1 VFQLAQQQL
10 RAVFGME
17 MTELPARDKVTL
29 QQRRAAAKSQS
40 QGQKTTNAWI
50 LTSVLPDKFRTPDI
64 VPPPKVP
71 TAESEAQYTALY
83 TFIVSCIML
92 NGGSLADG
100 KLERYLS
107 RVHVDDNTPFTHA
120 ATLSTLDKTEKLL
133 KKMERD
139 GYVVKVK
146 ESNGGDETVEWIVGP
161 RGKVEIGDVG
171 VRGMVREVYGE
182 TNDPAELERRLAR
195 SLGVSEPTQPGGGQE
210 NTSKRRTRREEAQE
224 NDEDEA
230 EQEQSEEEE

>member
-1 VFQLAQQQL
+1 M
-10 RAVFGME
+10 G
-17 MTELPARDKVTL
+17 MTELPARDKITL

-50 LTSVLPDKFRTPDI
+50 LTSVLPEKFRDPEI
-64 VPPPKVP
+64 LPPPKVP
-71 TAESEAQYTALY
+71 TAETEAQYTALY
-83 TFIVSCIML
+83 TFIVSCITL

-107 RVHVDDNTPFTHA
+107 RVHVDDTTPFTQSTA
-120 ATLSTLDKTEKLL
+120 LGTLDKTEKLL

-139 GYVVKVK
+139 GYIVKIK

-161 RGKVEIGDVG
+161 RGKVEIGDNG

-182 TNDPAELERRLAR
+182 TNDPAELERRLQR
-195 SLGVSEPTQPGGGQE
+195 SLGVSEVPQPGGGGQDNTRRRGRPRRNDTQE
-210 NTSKRRTRREEAQE
+210 N
-224 NDEDEA
+224 NDDDDEA
-230 EQEQSEEEE
+230 EEGEE